1 MTGDQLLDVVK
12 LIITAVAG
20 GGLTYLAT
28 HRNITRQERVD
39 VMAGYSQ
46 LCDDLRA
53 MIALNNDEIARL
65 RQELADLK
73 CRFEV
78 DRETWRQE
86 REALQA
92 RISEL
97 ETINARLIR
106 QLEADQVKANGKEC
120 HGS

>member
-1 MTGDQLLDVVK
+1 MTVDQLLA
-12 LIITAVAG
+12 IAIPAMTALLAA
-20 GGLTYLAT
+20 GLTYLAT
-28 HRNITRQERVD
+28 HRNTTRQERVD

-97 ETINARLIR
+97 EAINARLIR
-106 QLEADQVKANGKEC
+106 QLEADRAKANGKEC
-120 HGS
+120 